1 MDKFKKVLQVIEIA
15 CWVVAFVNAI
25 KWSNQILYTLFIANG
40 TVNEQDALVRIY
52 ISVLCVIPALAIK
65 GARAACKSDQ

>member
-15 CWVVAFVNAI
+15 CWVVAFLNAI
-25 KWSNQILYTLFIANG
+25 KWSKQILYTLFIANG

-52 ISVLCVIPALAIK
+52 ISVLSVIPALVIK
-65 GARAACKSDQ
+65 GARSACKSD